1 MSDDPLRCMC
11 PYECDD
17 CTKCPAKGFGC
28 HHVRQR
34 EDRDLGPLQRCRW
47 CAPLRDREVRNERKA
62 GKGKGSGS
70 STGESST
77 EAPFARLARLV
88 DVLTNEV
95 NELRRRVTYLEA
107 VRM

>member
-1 MSDDPLRCMC
+1 M
-11 PYECDD
+11 
-17 CTKCPAKGFGC
+17 
-28 HHVRQR
+28 
-34 EDRDLGPLQRCRW
+34 
-47 CAPLRDREVRNERKA
+47 RDREVRNERKA

-70 STGESST
+70 STGETSR